1 MELNTTRS
9 PRRARCSHSQARE
22 EAAAKAAE
30 HRLARVTSSIE
41 LDRHSV
47 QVSLVNGLLIASDGS
62 SECTSDDPLS
72 VNDPLSVKCD
82 RISFTFTVAAERGG
96 GGAHEG
102 GGAA

>member
-1 MELNTTRS
+1 MTTVAQGHGVPLITADGRGWPLMELNTTRS

-47 QVSLVNGLLIASDGS
+47 QVSLVNGLLIAS
-62 SECTSDDPLS
+62 
-72 VNDPLSVKCD
+72 
-82 RISFTFTVAAERGG
+82 
-96 GGAHEG
+96 
-102 GGAA
+102 